1 MMRSFY
7 QRLCMSLAAVAVA
20 MASMTAVAHGDQPS
34 GNADLEKLA
43 ESSHTMTGI
52 TAHRAELARFFGDLD
67 SPEARE
73 LGVYTTEFDPVDQVG
88 VAVLTKD
95 STVPLSKLS
104 SGTAEEGTATAKDSL
119 MRVVQS
125 RFSAAQIDATLESLK
140 GFLSAH
146 QITGAF
152 RYEARYDAVVVSAQ
166 ASGLEKLNNLPKL
179 PAPVIAVSG
188 TGGPAGYS
196 AGMVSP
202 CIDLPRRAGHR
213 CN

>member
-1 MMRSFY
+1 MARGFY
-7 QRLCMSLAAVAVA
+7 KRLCMSLAAATVA

-34 GNADLEKLA
+34 GAADAEKLA
-43 ESSHTMTGI
+43 ESSRAVTYI
-52 TAHRAELARFFGDLD
+52 TAPRTELAHFFGDLE

-95 STVPLSKLS
+95 SAVPLSELNS
-104 SGTAEEGTATAKDSL
+104 AVEEGAAAAQDSV

-125 RFSAAQIDATLESLK
+125 RFSADQIDATLESLN

-152 RYEARYDAVVVSAQ
+152 RYEARYDAVVVSVQ
-166 ASGLEKLNNLPKL
+166 EPDLGKLNSLPKL
-179 PAPVIAVSG
+179 PATVMAVDG
-188 TGGPAGYS
+188 TGGPTVYNE
-196 AGMVSP
+196 GMASP
-202 CIDLPRRAGHR
+202 HPALPQRPAH
-213 CN
+213 